1 MRENRKTPKLLTLGF
16 SLFCLFSCSLLVSC
30 DKEEEEDLK
39 IEQGNNTPNDNDS
52 NNDNDEEDKWHVIE
66 CTWCKGSGVCRK
78 CNGDGL
84 DAYDRECDSCHGSAI
99 CSHCDGTGEIWFQ

>member
-1 MRENRKTPKLLTLGF
+1 MRKTKKTAKSFALG
-16 SLFCLFSCSLLVSC
+16 LSLLCLVSGSFLISC
-30 DKEEEEDLK
+30 DKEEDLK
-39 IEQGNNTPNDNDS
+39 IEQEGNKPNDNESSD
-52 NNDNDEEDKWHVIE
+52 NNDEEDKWYVIE